1 MMLEQRQN
9 GTLTVI
15 KPLERRL
22 DADSS
27 RDFKEQMAEIIRQGQ
42 NQILLNLAEVQFI
55 DSSGLGT
62 LLSLVRQLGEQG
74 NLMLCGV
81 AGSVMSLL
89 RLTRLNRVFQI
100 YADEAAAVAALAA

>member
-81 AGSVMSLL
+81 AESVMSLL

>member
-9 GTLTVI
+9 GTLVI
-15 KPLERRL
+15 VKPLERRL

-27 RDFKEQMAEIIRQGQ
+27 RDFKEQMAEIIKEGQ
-42 NQILLNLAEVQFI
+42 KHILLDLAEVEFI

-74 NLMLCGV
+74 NLMLCSI
-81 AGSVMSLL
+81 ADNVMSLL

-100 YADEAAAVAALAA
+100 YEDEAAAVAALAA

>member
-9 GTLTVI
+9 GSLVI
-15 KPLERRL
+15 VKPLERRL

-27 RDFKEQMAEIIRQGQ
+27 RAFKEQMTEIIQQGQ
-42 NQILLNLAEVQFI
+42 KQILLNLAEVEFI

-74 NLMLCGV
+74 CLVLCSI
-81 AGSVMSLL
+81 ADNVMSLL

-100 YADEAAAVAALAA
+100 YGDEAEAVAAIAV

>member
-9 GTLTVI
+9 GTLMIV

-27 RDFKEQMAEIIRQGQ
+27 RDFKEQLTEIIQQGES
-42 NQILLNLAEVQFI
+42 QILLNLAEVEFI

-62 LLSLVRQLGEQG
+62 LLSLLRQLGAQG
-74 NLMLCGV
+74 NLMLC
-81 AGSVMSLL
+81 SVDENVMNLL

-100 YADEAAAVAALAA
+100 YADEAEAMATLAA